1 MMLIEI
7 KSIKERNKEIKETLR
22 ENGYSNE
29 SINYKKFLRLY
40 KPFIK
45 EMSEKDFARIL
56 GISDKNYGNIKY
68 NGGRTT
74 ILKEKKL
81 RISNERKEEIIKELK
96 EKGYE
101 NESIYYKEFLS
112 LYKPFS
118 EEMSEKDFAYLL
130 DITDSNYDN
139 IKNKGRRTRILKEK
153 KLGISDERKE
163 KIIKELKEK
172 GYENESIYYKEFL
185 SLYKPFSE
193 EMPEKDFAYLLD
205 ITDSNY
211 KNMKNKGT
219 RARILKKEQE
229 EITDERKEEII
240 EELIKNGHKNGLI
253 NYKQFLSLY
262 EAYSKEMT
270 KQEFADI
277 LGIAETN
284 LSNMK
289 YNKTKGRIQYKK
301 AELDRIKYQVEQNG
315 IHSKIEI
322 ESICRINNITL
333 YEFLEYVYGDKDFV
347 EELIEREN
355 IYIEKCEMPKEFRD
369 KYANE
374 LLYTSQEISRNLTRI
389 YKLKNYEDDFSSE
402 ALMYIFQNRGDI
414 VKNAQ
419 NEEKA
424 LTSIK
429 RYIITYLK
437 YRCLKQLN
445 PKSQISLDD
454 YIRDRGLYFSR
465 KMERYEIIGDE
476 SINIEDEVEHILEKN
491 DSAQITERMRECYD
505 KGMNSVQAIKIITEE
520 YGIGKEELL
529 QILEEE
535 LIKKRKS
542 GKTAIDSIYSGEELE

>member
-193 EMPEKDFAYLLD
+193 EMSEKDFAYLLD

>member
-68 NGGRTT
+68 NGGRAT

-81 RISNERKEEIIKELK
+81 RISNERKEEIVKELK

-101 NESIYYKEFLS
+101 NKSIYYKEFLS

-118 EEMSEKDFAYLL
+118 EEMSEKEFAYLL
-130 DITDSNYDN
+130 GITDSNYDN

-163 KIIKELKEK
+163 KIIKELREN
-172 GYENESIYYKEFL
+172 GYSNESIYYKEFL

-277 LGIAETN
+277 LGITETN

-289 YNKTKGRIQYKK
+289 YNKTKGKIQYKK
-301 AELDRIKYQVEQNG
+301 AELDRIKYQVEQND
-315 IHSKIEI
+315 IHSKIKI
-322 ESICRINNITL
+322 ENMCRINNITL
-333 YEFLEYVYGDKDFV
+333 YEFLEYIYGDKDFI

-369 KYANE
+369 KYANK
-374 LLYTSQEISRNLTRI
+374 LLYTSQKISRNLTKI

-437 YRCLKQLN
+437 YRCLKKLK
-445 PKSQISLDD
+445 PKSEISLDD
-454 YIRDRGLYFSR
+454 FVFSDSTEFYHPKKR
-465 KMERYEIIGDE
+465 KRYEIIGDKN
-476 SINIEDEVEHILEKN
+476 INIEDEVEHILGKN
-491 DSAQITERMRECYD
+491 DSAQITAKMRECYD

-535 LIKKRKS
+535 LERKRTI
-542 GKTAIDSIYSGEELE
+542 GSIYSGEELE

>member
-45 EMSEKDFARIL
+45 EMSEKDFARVL
-56 GISDKNYGNIKY
+56 GISDKSYGNIKY
-68 NGGRTT
+68 NGGRAT

-81 RISNERKEEIIKELK
+81 RISNERKEEIV
-96 EKGYE
+96 
-101 NESIYYKEFLS
+101 
-112 LYKPFS
+112 
-118 EEMSEKDFAYLL
+118 
-130 DITDSNYDN
+130 
-139 IKNKGRRTRILKEK
+139 
-153 KLGISDERKE
+153 
-163 KIIKELKEK
+163 KELKEK

-219 RARILKKEQE
+219 RATILKKEQE

-262 EAYSKEMT
+262 KPYSKEMT
-270 KQEFADI
+270 KQEFANI
-277 LGIAETN
+277 LGIPETN

-333 YEFLEYVYGDKDFV
+333 YEFLEYVYGDKDFI

-437 YRCLKQLN
+437 YRCLKKLK
-445 PKSQISLDD
+445 PKSEISLDD
-454 YIRDRGLYFSR
+454 FVFSDSTEFYHPKKR
-465 KMERYEIIGDE
+465 KRYEIIGDKN
-476 SINIEDEVEHILEKN
+476 INIEDEVEHILEKN
-491 DSAQITERMRECYD
+491 NSA
-505 KGMNSVQAIKIITEE
+505 
-520 YGIGKEELL
+520 
-529 QILEEE
+529 
-535 LIKKRKS
+535 
-542 GKTAIDSIYSGEELE
+542 